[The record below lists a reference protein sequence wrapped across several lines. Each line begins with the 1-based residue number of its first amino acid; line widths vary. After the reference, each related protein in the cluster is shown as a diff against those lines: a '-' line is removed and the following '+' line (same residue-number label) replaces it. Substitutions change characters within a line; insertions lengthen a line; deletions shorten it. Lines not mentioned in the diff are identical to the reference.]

1 LRNKTDIK
9 VKTGSVILLV
19 ILIVAIFAPIIAPHD
34 PYEFTTP
41 YLTPS
46 AEHILGT
53 NDVGQDIFSELV
65 FGTRVSLLIGVVS
78 ALVVTLLGTSI
89 GLVSGY
95 CGKKIDSFL
104 MGFTNIVMSLPSLP
118 LTIILV
124 AYLGP
129 GLYNIIIAICVTAWT
144 GTARVVRSRVMQL
157 KELPFVQIEKTM
169 GAGNFYVMF
178 FHLLP
183 NIAEIVFL
191 RGVLAVSAAMLTEAG
206 LSFLG
211 LGVVG
216 IKSWGGILHYAFF
229 RSGLINGYY
238 WWYLPPMFCISLS
251 VMGFILLSYYGQNT
265 SRRIG

>member
-1 LRNKTDIK
+1 VDIK
-9 VKTGSVILLV
+9 VKAGVIILLIIFV
-19 ILIVAIFAPIIAPHD
+19 VAIFAPIIAPQD
-34 PYEFTTP
+34 PYQFTTP
-41 YLTPS
+41 YLRPS
-46 AEHILGT
+46 GDHILGT
-53 NDVGQDIFSELV
+53 NDVGQDIFSELIY
-65 FGTRVSLLIGVVS
+65 GTRVSLLIGVIS
-78 ALVVTLLGTSI
+78 ALVITIIGTSI

-95 CGKKIDSFL
+95 CGKKIDSIL
-104 MGFTNIVMSLPSLP
+104 MGFTNIVMSFPSLP

-144 GTARVVRSRVMQL
+144 GTARVVRSRVLQL
-157 KELPFVQIEKTM
+157 KELPFVQIEKTL
-169 GAGNFYVMF
+169 GLGNFSVMF
-178 FHLLP
+178 YHLLP
-183 NIAEIVFL
+183 NISEIVFL

-238 WWYLPPMFCISLS
+238 WWYIPPMFCISLS
-251 VMGFILLSYYGQNT
+251 VLGFILLSYYGQNT
-265 SRRIG
+265 NRRS